1 MDAVYRGIV
10 VTIKDSGVVSLFGDE
25 DGVHLSEIQDLIGT
39 DTVTVVSLKNNIDMW
54 VDGEGLLKSG
64 NFVNRYTIEDF
75 QIDLAGNAI
84 LLGDDGNGGTVG
96 LNEEQVEYLVEN
108 LIFGLVGLQDKL
120 SNWGC

>member
-10 VTIKDSGVVSLFGDE
+10 ATIEDSGVVSLFGNE
-25 DGVHLSEIQDLIGT
+25 DGVHLSEMQDLIGT

-54 VDGEGLLKSG
+54 VDAEGLLKSG

-84 LLGDDGNGGTVG
+84 LLGNDGNGGTVG

-108 LIFGLVGLQDKL
+108 LKFGLVGFTR
-120 SNWGC
+120 

>member
-39 DTVTVVSLKNNIDMW
+39 DTVTAVSLKNNIDMW

-108 LIFGLVGLQDKL
+108 LRFGLVGFTR
-120 SNWGC
+120 

>member
-39 DTVTVVSLKNNIDMW
+39 DTVTVVSLKNNIDMC
-54 VDGEGLLKSG
+54 VDAEGLLKSG

-96 LNEEQVEYLVEN
+96 LNEEQIEYLVEN
-108 LIFGLVGLQDKL
+108 LIFGLVGFTR
-120 SNWGC
+120 

>member
-10 VTIKDSGVVSLFGDE
+10 VTVEDSGVVSLFGNE
-25 DGVHLSEIQDLIGT
+25 DGVHSSEMRDLIGT
-39 DTVTVVSLKNNIDMW
+39 DTVTVVSLKNNIDMC
-54 VDGEGLLKSG
+54 VDAEGLLKSG

-84 LLGDDGNGGTVG
+84 LLGNDGNGGTVG

-108 LIFGLVGLQDKL
+108 LIFGLVGFTR
-120 SNWGC
+120 

>member
-39 DTVTVVSLKNNIDMW
+39 DTVTAVSLKNNIDMW

-84 LLGDDGNGGTVG
+84 LLGNDGNGGTVG

-108 LIFGLVGLQDKL
+108 LIFGLVGFTR
-120 SNWGC
+120 

>member
-54 VDGEGLLKSG
+54 VDGEGLLKNG

-108 LIFGLVGLQDKL
+108 LRFGLVGFTR
-120 SNWGC
+120 

>member
-39 DTVTVVSLKNNIDMW
+39 DTVTVVSLKNNIDMC
-54 VDGEGLLKSG
+54 VDAEGLLKSG

-84 LLGDDGNGGTVG
+84 LLGNDGNGGTVG

-108 LIFGLVGLQDKL
+108 LIFGLVGFTR
-120 SNWGC
+120 

>member
-1 MDAVYRGIV
+1 MYAVYKGIV
-10 VTIKDSGVVSLFGDE
+10 VTIEDSGIVSLFGNE
-25 DGVHLSEIQDLIGT
+25 DGAHLSEMQEMIGT

-54 VDGEGLLKSG
+54 VDDEGLLKSG

-108 LIFGLVGLQDKL
+108 LKFGLVGFTR
-120 SNWGC
+120 

>member
-54 VDGEGLLKSG
+54 VHGEGLLKSG

-108 LIFGLVGLQDKL
+108 LRFGLVGFTR
-120 SNWGC
+120 

>member
-10 VTIKDSGVVSLFGDE
+10 VTIKDSDVVSLFGDE

-108 LIFGLVGLQDKL
+108 LRFGLVGFTR
-120 SNWGC
+120 

>member
-75 QIDLAGNAI
+75 QIDLTGNAI

-108 LIFGLVGLQDKL
+108 LRFGLVGFTR
-120 SNWGC
+120 

>member
-1 MDAVYRGIV
+1 MDAVYKGIV
-10 VTIKDSGVVSLFGDE
+10 VTIEDSGIVSLFGNE
-25 DGVHLSEIQDLIGT
+25 DGVHLSEMQEMIGT
-39 DTVTVVSLKNNIDMW
+39 DTVTVVSLKNNIDMC
-54 VDGEGLLKSG
+54 VDAEGLLKSG

-108 LIFGLVGLQDKL
+108 LRFGLVGFTR
-120 SNWGC
+120 

>member
-1 MDAVYRGIV
+1 MYAVYKGIV
-10 VTIKDSGVVSLFGDE
+10 VTIEDSGIVSLFGNE
-25 DGVHLSEIQDLIGT
+25 DGVHLSEMQEMIGT
-39 DTVTVVSLKNNIDMW
+39 DTVTVVSLKNNIDMC
-54 VDGEGLLKSG
+54 VDAEGLLKSG

-108 LIFGLVGLQDKL
+108 LRFGLVGFTR
-120 SNWGC
+120 